1 MIRLEI
7 DPFMFGL
14 TLVVFLLLIA
24 VLNSWLYRPMLAY
37 MEARDASIKK
47 DLDEAGN
54 NDAEIKDL
62 EEKAQNIVEAAKA
75 EAAALRQKVLEDA
88 KLLASSKIEAKR
100 NELEKEYQTF
110 TESLLK
116 ERETIKTNLLSQAPL
131 FKEALKAK
139 FSQI

>member
-14 TLVVFLLLIA
+14 TLAVFLLMIA
-24 VLNSWLYRPMLAY
+24 LLYSWLFRPMLAY

-47 DLDEAGN
+47 DLDEAGS
-54 NDAEIKDL
+54 NDAEIKAL
-62 EEKAQNIVEAAKA
+62 EQKAEAIIEAAKN
-75 EAAALRQKVLEDA
+75 EAAALRHKVLEDA
-88 KLLASSKIEAKR
+88 KLLAASKIEAKR
-100 NELEKEYQTF
+100 QELDTAYENFKVELEKERD
-110 TESLLK
+110 EM
-116 ERETIKTNLLSQAPL
+116 KTSLLSQTPL